1 MEAYF
6 PDYLH
11 KLTTPVTNDS
21 MYFLEPKTFS
31 NYGTIMFILFSCV
44 SDFNSRY
51 CLKEN
56 T

>member
-11 KLTTPVTNDS
+11 KLTMPVTNDS

-31 NYGTIMFILFSCV
+31 NYGTIICLF
-44 SDFNSRY
+44 
-51 CLKEN
+51 CLVVYL
-56 T
+56 TLIVDTV